1 MENKLVIRE
10 LREIASVPNGFDEK
24 ILLQIQENLAVD
36 VMRTYKRQFMEMFEK
51 QKAAGTPPALAEQER
66 KEFFAQ
72 MLQNEYRN
80 RANNGNGFSLPLYV
94 EAAENF
100 YRLEIGRHL
109 QAVKDYLAQGKIVA
123 ETYQVHSAY
132 EIRGIDAG
140 MKDMANLVADGLNAI
155 NDSLERLGRVK
166 TQAAKAVTETLRKE
180 MAATIGE
187 LQGDRFSQ
195 ALLAEA
201 STLADAKRQLAAL
214 EKDAP
219 DFSVARP

>member
-10 LREIASVPNGFDEK
+10 LREIASVPTGFDEK

-36 VMRTYKRQFMEMFEK
+36 VMRIYKQQFMDMYKK
-51 QKAAGTPPALAEQER
+51 QREAGTPAAEAERER
-66 KEFFAQ
+66 KDFFAQ
-72 MLQNEYRN
+72 MLQSEYRN
-80 RANNGNGFSLPLYV
+80 RAYSGNGFSLPLYV
-94 EAAENF
+94 ETAENF

-109 QAVKDYLAQGKIVA
+109 QAVKDYLAQGKVVA

-140 MKDMANLVADGLNAI
+140 MKDMANRVADGLNSI
-155 NDSLERLGRVK
+155 NDSLEKLGRVK

-201 STLADAKRQLAAL
+201 TTLADAKRQLAAM

-219 DFSVARP
+219 DLSIARP